1 MLREPVGLQDQ
12 ISAAFGGF
20 NHIRSARTAP
30 YEVEPMILP
39 RERLAALQDHLMLVF
54 TGIRRLAPVV
64 AQTVIDN
71 LKHRTAR

>member
-20 NHIRSARTAP
+20 NHIPFRPDGT

-54 TGIRRLAPVV
+54 TGIRGSRRSWRRP
-64 AQTVIDN
+64 
-71 LKHRTAR
+71 

>member
-20 NHIRSARTAP
+20 NHITFRADGG

-54 TGIRRLAPVV
+54 TGHLAAGAGRGADRRS
-64 AQTVIDN
+64 T
-71 LKHRTAR
+71 T